1 MRRQQFPCA
10 FLTLSVLCVLSTSA
24 VGCDLNAMLIKST
37 LDSTDEF
44 SSGPGRSLSDPEAVG
59 QVLAGS
65 AVTNEGNLYYVPE
78 YEPLLQSAAFT
89 NIAYGSA
96 WLGTLA
102 SEAEERGDEAAAK
115 QAKQRAAQMFK
126 RAKEI
131 SIRMLRLRDD
141 GYDAATRGDL
151 SKFKAWTD
159 EQFEEKDDAPVILTA
174 GIALL
179 LSIVSSDEG
188 LTAAV
193 DTPYAKYLIERSVE
207 LDPEAKGAL
216 GLQALGTYW
225 CTVPGM
231 AGGNPKYGYLLMQ
244 KAMKLTKRQSLGAM
258 IPAAERCAVALQ
270 DRKLFTDLLTEVV
283 NAPDYPDYRLTNVM
297 AKKDA
302 QRLLKH
308 EEELFY
314 D

>member
-1 MRRQQFPCA
+1 MRRQQFPGVFLMLCA
-10 FLTLSVLCVLSTSA
+10 LAATAS
-24 VGCDLNAMLIKST
+24 GCDLNSLLIKST
-37 LDSTDEF
+37 LDSTEEF
-44 SSGPGRSLSDPEAVG
+44 TSGPGRSLSDPDAVG
-59 QVLAGS
+59 QVLASS
-65 AVTNEGNLYYVPE
+65 AVTNEGNLYYVSE

-96 WLGTLA
+96 WLSTQA
-102 SEAEERGDEAAAK
+102 ADAEERGDDAAAK

-141 GYDAATRGDL
+141 SYDAAITSGDL
-151 SKFKAWTD
+151 DTFKAWVD
-159 EQFEEKDDAPVILTA
+159 DQFEDKSDAPVILTA

-225 CTVPGM
+225 CTVPAM

-244 KAMKLTKRQSLGAM
+244 KAMQLTKRQSLGHM

-270 DRKLFTDLLTEVV
+270 DRKLFKDLLTEVV

-302 QRLLKH
+302 ERLLKH
-308 EEELFY
+308 EEEFFY